1 MGCTGPRVVELG
13 ISILV
18 SRIVC
23 SSIKVIRKKNTFWS
37 FRKEFC

>member
-23 SSIKVIRKKNTFWS
+23 SSIKVIRKKKTFWS